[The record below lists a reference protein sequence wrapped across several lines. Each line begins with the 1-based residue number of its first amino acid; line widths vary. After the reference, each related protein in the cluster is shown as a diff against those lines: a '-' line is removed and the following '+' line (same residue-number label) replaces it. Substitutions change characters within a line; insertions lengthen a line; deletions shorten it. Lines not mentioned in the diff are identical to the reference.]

1 MTGIVMKIRKGRI
14 MQLGVYKRR
23 VWKRA
28 ALLLAVTLVVTACF
42 AGACPFVSQADE
54 VSDLKQSIA
63 KKQKEIED
71 TQSQRKQLEGG
82 LTDVK
87 QIISSLETSKSNLA
101 SYVSKLDKELTAAQ
115 TRISEL
121 NDMISEKESDIIQT
135 KAELEEALEQEASQ
149 YDAMKLRIKNMY
161 ERGTDFYF
169 EAIFSAA
176 SFGDMLNRA
185 DYVEKITESDR
196 RILDNFRTTREYVE
210 VCKAQLEEEQE
221 LLKEAKEKVEQ
232 EQESLETLISEK
244 QTEINAYEADINDKE
259 ALLREYEAEIAARN
273 AEIKALEDAV
283 KAEQAALEAASNPKR
298 KYDGGMFAWPAPSY
312 TRISDDYGNRQHPI
326 LGVTRFHNGVDMA
339 APGGSPILAA
349 YNGTVVAAAYNA
361 SMGNYVM
368 IDHGD
373 NLFTIY
379 MHASALYVSKGQEVV
394 KGQKI
399 AAVGTT
405 GRSTGNHLHFSVRL
419 NGNYVSPWGYLK

>member
-1 MTGIVMKIRKGRI
+1 

-161 ERGTDFYF
+161 ERGTDFYI

-298 KYDGGMFAWPAPSY
+298 KYDGGMFAWPATSY

>member
-1 MTGIVMKIRKGRI
+1 MKIRKGRI

-161 ERGTDFYF
+161 ERGTDFYI

>member
-1 MTGIVMKIRKGRI
+1 